1 MEIDYFG
8 TPVRTEKELHAVYFN
23 KKFCM
28 IIEEVLESH
37 SMYKMIFQDMLDIL
51 KYGFEIE
58 DVRKHPI
65 KFKFH
70 ATDKKTHTMQ
80 IRHLLSNMILWRAF
94 IDIDKVELL
103 DETFIYDVENF
114 SPQSL
119 KTYIDDM
126 LLPIHD
132 GDFAS
137 KNAMVD
143 DICHSIVCISHAFCL
158 LMGMSI
164 SIYDILQTEKRHPEI
179 TELIAGSVDQSLSPD
194 EIEKS
199 LNERTHQLTKILIN
213 DTENNDLKPL
223 LIGKNL
229 KPASLREF
237 IVKIGFK
244 SDISG
249 NTIPILIDSNF
260 LLNGLAK
267 PSSLY
272 INALGG
278 RKSLILTKTRMG
290 DPGFFSKKL
299 SQVTTSPS
307 ILGTEECCDSA
318 GYIQYSIRDDAFLRL
333 LNGRTYYDQYGSM
346 HVLDYKKDKQL
357 IGKIVPFRSPATCMG
372 HDGICKACYG
382 HLYELN
388 KDMASVGCLASLK
401 ISEPAG
407 QTVLSSKHQQSTNS
421 SAISFP
427 VEFEQAFELT
437 STEVT
442 LRADSDFDAD
452 MSIRLPE
459 VFIEEMD
466 DSEFYYVNEFELIDN
481 SNGAIYRISEDNDAK
496 LYLNDQI
503 VQIYRRMRDKTQLI
517 SLENVDDEESL
528 FTVEIKNKELT
539 EPIKIFQ
546 KLLNMND
553 HMGARTLSEL
563 CQKFADALIGMGTMY
578 DLVHAECIIR
588 ALVRRKTDLTKFPD
602 FSHAGNPNDM
612 EIVKLDDG
620 LLYNPSPLVSM
631 SFGYLKKQLLGAEL
645 YEKSAPSHLDALW
658 VPRLSEFIEE

>member
-179 TELIAGSVDQSLSPD
+179 TELIAGPVDQSLSPD

-290 DPGFFSKKL
+290 EPGAFSKKL

-307 ILGTEECCDSA
+307 ILGTEECCDSV

-503 VQIYRRMRDKTQLI
+503 VQIYRRMRDKTQPI